1 MTPQQLAQRVE
12 NLFSFPDI
20 YFSIKRTIE
29 NPKSDMEDV
38 AAVVSQ
44 DPNIASRLLRMAN
57 SPFFGFATEIDTVK
71 RAISVM
77 GLMHVHNLV
86 LAVSATKAFKGID
99 SGLVSMKDFW
109 IHSVFTATLA
119 KNLASKSRVLDSERL
134 FVSGLLHD
142 IGHLVI
148 YTTLPNQASKILQ
161 RARNE
166 SVTVEQLE
174 REIIG
179 FDYAQVGCA
188 LLKEWKLPESLYM
201 PVQCHTQLR
210 PEDDFALDSAI
221 VHIANRLALRHP
233 YKQTGFL
240 PPSFEPAAF
249 QLTELT
255 EADLEPITA
264 EARKSMTD
272 ILTVLFSS

>member
-1 MTPQQLAQRVE
+1 MTPQQLAQKVE

-20 YFSIKRTIE
+20 YFSIKQTID
-29 NPKSDMEDV
+29 NPRSNMEDV

-57 SPFFGFATEIDTVK
+57 SPFFGFATQIDTVK

-77 GLMHVHNLV
+77 GLVHVHNLV

-99 SGLVSMKDFW
+99 SELVSMKDFW
-109 IHSVFTATLA
+109 IHSVFTATIA
-119 KNLASKSRVLDSERL
+119 KNLASESRVLDSERL

-166 SVTVEQLE
+166 NLTVQQLE
-174 REIIG
+174 KEIIG
-179 FDYAQVGCA
+179 FDYADVGGA
-188 LLKEWKLPESLYM
+188 LLKEWKLPESLYL

-210 PEDDFALDSAI
+210 LEDDFAMDSAI
-221 VHIANRLALRHP
+221 IHIANILALRHP
-233 YKQTGFL
+233 YKQTGFQL
-240 PPSFEPAAF
+240 PNFDPAAL
-249 QLTELT
+249 QLTELI
-255 EADLEPITA
+255 EEDLELITM
-264 EARKSMTD
+264 EAKKNMAD
-272 ILTVLFSS
+272 ILKVLFSS